1 MKKIIL
7 GIVLLLVIVLV
18 AIWAMIDGIAKV
30 SVQGG
35 GKYALGVDTRVDDIS
50 VSLLKGQVTMDTL
63 NIANPEGY
71 KTDHLMKSGHFEVSL
86 ETGSLFTG
94 TVVLPEL
101 TLDGL
106 DINIEQK
113 QLGKTNVSEVM
124 DHAKRLS
131 SDDEKKKGGK
141 KVKIDT
147 VVIKNVVAHVQIVPM
162 GGTVTVK
169 VPTLEL
175 KNVTPEDSKGII
187 VGELLQRL
195 FAAVLA
201 SVLENGKDVIP
212 AGLRQSLGKD
222 IGELAKA
229 LGDDA
234 GKLIGQVGGDFEKLK
249 EGTGKAIEGVKD
261 IGKDAGKLLEG
272 ILPKKK

>member
-1 MKKIIL
+1 MKRIIL

-30 SVQGG
+30 SVEGG
-35 GKYALGVDTRVDDIS
+35 GSYALGVDTRVDDIT
-50 VSLLKGQVTMDTL
+50 VSLLKGQVTMDVL

-86 ETGSLFTG
+86 ETGSLFSH
-94 TVVLPEL
+94 TVVLPKL

-131 SDDEKKKGGK
+131 SDEEKKPSGK
-141 KVKIDT
+141 KVRIDT

-212 AGLRQSLGKD
+212 AALRQDLGKD

-229 LGDDA
+229 LGGDA

-249 EGTGKAIEGVKD
+249 EGTGKVIKD
-261 IGKDAGKLLEG
+261 VGKEAGKVLDD
-272 ILPKKK
+272 ILGDKKKN